1 MEESSKRVMD
11 GGKDD
16 MMNYGLKIDWEGNW
30 WSDWDVDWQRYR
42 CVMIDDM
49 II

>member
-1 MEESSKRVMD
+1 MD

-16 MMNYGLKIDWEGNW
+16 NMNYGLKIDWEGNW
-30 WSDWDVDWQRYR
+30 WSDWDMDWRRYR
-42 CVMIDDM
+42 RVMIDDM